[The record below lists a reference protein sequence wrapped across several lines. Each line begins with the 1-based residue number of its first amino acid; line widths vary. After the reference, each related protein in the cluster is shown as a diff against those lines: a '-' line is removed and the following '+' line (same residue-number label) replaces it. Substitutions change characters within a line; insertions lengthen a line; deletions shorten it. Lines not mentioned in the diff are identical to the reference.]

1 MISDAA
7 LAERI
12 SAYLKATQGR
22 DTKVVELVRI
32 HGGASRETYRVKLDE
47 GGRTWDG
54 MAAVSRE
61 RARRATMMNV
71 QASPRRQR
79 SIA

>member
-1 MISDAA
+1 
-7 LAERI
+7 
-12 SAYLKATQGR
+12 
-22 DTKVVELVRI
+22 
-32 HGGASRETYRVKLDE
+32 
-47 GGRTWDG
+47 

-71 QASPRRQR
+71 QAAPRRQR